1 MRLDLFI
8 AKRIISNK
16 LYKNSVSA
24 PIIKIGVFAIAL
36 GIVVMMISVATG
48 IGLQNKIREKI
59 TAFNGH
65 VVVKGFDYNDSDETE
80 EPIKLSSGILDS
92 INLIQGV
99 SYSQGVASKF
109 GVIKTN
115 NDFEGVVFKG
125 VDESY
130 NYTLL
135 KEYLIQGRIPST
147 YGEMSS
153 EILISSYT
161 LNRLN
166 LNLGD
171 SFQMYFSKSNI
182 NKLPFIRKFKIV
194 GVFNSGFNEI
204 DEKFIIGD
212 ISHIR
217 FFNKWKNNEVGSYE
231 VFFDDFS
238 ELTKINNKI
247 YNLIPSEF
255 NSIPITQ
262 FYRSIFDWVKIFD
275 NNIYT
280 IIVIML
286 IVAGINMI
294 TALLVL
300 ILERIHMI
308 GILKALGA
316 KNWLI
321 RKVFIYNALYLVG
334 KGLLW
339 GNFIGLSLLF
349 IQKYFSILKFP
360 NPEQYYM
367 TVIPVEISL
376 YHLIVLNIG
385 TIISCFTLLLVPSFI
400 ISKISVV
407 KAVRFN

>member
-36 GIVVMMISVATG
+36 GIIVMMISVATG
-48 IGLQNKIREKI
+48 VGLQNKIRDKI

-80 EPIKLSSGILDS
+80 KPIKLASEILDS

-125 VDESY
+125 VGESY

-135 KEYLIQGRIPST
+135 KEYLILGRIPNT

-153 EILISSYT
+153 EILMSSYT

-182 NKLPFIRKFKIV
+182 NKLPFIF
-194 GVFNSGFNEI
+194 
-204 DEKFIIGD
+204 
-212 ISHIR
+212 
-217 FFNKWKNNEVGSYE
+217 GS
-231 VFFDDFS
+231 
-238 ELTKINNKI
+238 K
-247 YNLIPSEF
+247 
-255 NSIPITQ
+255 
-262 FYRSIFDWVKIFD
+262 
-275 NNIYT
+275 
-280 IIVIML
+280 
-286 IVAGINMI
+286 
-294 TALLVL
+294 
-300 ILERIHMI
+300 
-308 GILKALGA
+308 
-316 KNWLI
+316 
-321 RKVFIYNALYLVG
+321 
-334 KGLLW
+334 
-339 GNFIGLSLLF
+339 LSL
-349 IQKYFSILKFP
+349 QYFEMDL
-360 NPEQYYM
+360 QYFQ
-367 TVIPVEISL
+367 S
-376 YHLIVLNIG
+376 
-385 TIISCFTLLLVPSFI
+385 
-400 ISKISVV
+400 
-407 KAVRFN
+407 